1 VSVGSESGIQWT
13 SIDAPK
19 TIPPR
24 FRWIGWLVILG
35 IFGALV
41 TFALIEG
48 DKIVRDVAGGVVRSG
63 VVAALDLP
71 DTQKVDVDLG
81 GGLLVFQAITGKL
94 DSVDVTVPDV
104 AFGEAVGTLALT
116 VTAVPLDPGKP
127 VGTLTA
133 DVLIDEGNLAKYAA
147 YLSSVPLTSVVL
159 ADQFATVGADLA
171 GVPVTVAL
179 APSVA
184 TGAVVFTPAAVTA
197 GGVASTVEEIAAGPL
212 APLAAPMLASRPLC
226 VAQYLPKA
234 LTVTGAAVT
243 GKNLVITATG
253 ANVGLASLGTKG
265 TCEPPVA

>member
-1 VSVGSESGIQWT
+1 MSVGSDSGIQWT

-19 TIPPR
+19 TVPPR
-24 FRWIGWLVILG
+24 FRWIGWLVVLAIV
-35 IFGALV
+35 GALV

-48 DKIVRDVAGGVVRSG
+48 DKIVRDIAGGVVRSG

-71 DTQKVDVDLG
+71 DTQEVDVDLG

-116 VTAVPLDPGKP
+116 VTDVPLDPGKP

-133 DVLIDEGNLAKYAA
+133 DVVFDEANVAKYAG
-147 YLSSVPLTSVVL
+147 YLSGAPLTSLVL
-159 ADQFATVGADLA
+159 ADQAATVGADLG
-171 GVPVTVAL
+171 GVPVTVSL
-179 APSVA
+179 TPSVA

-197 GGVASTVEEIAAGPL
+197 GGVAATVEELAAGPL

-226 VAQYLPKA
+226 VAQYLPAA
-234 LTVTGAAVT
+234 LTVSGAVVSGNT
-243 GKNLVITATG
+243 LVITATG
-253 ANVGLASLGTKG
+253 SDVGLAALGSKG
-265 TCEPPVA
+265 TCEAPAV